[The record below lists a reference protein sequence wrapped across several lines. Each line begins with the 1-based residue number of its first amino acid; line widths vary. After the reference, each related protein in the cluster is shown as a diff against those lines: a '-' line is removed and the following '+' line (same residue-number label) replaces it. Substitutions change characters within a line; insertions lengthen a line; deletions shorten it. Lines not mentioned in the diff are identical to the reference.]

1 MTADFANF
9 LALDLRVGTI
19 VAAVPA
25 QTRKPAYRMTI
36 DFGAEIGTRIS
47 CGAYTNYAAD
57 DIVGKR
63 VIAVVNLGTK
73 KMGPEI
79 SEVLVLGVKNP
90 VGDGTLFLTA
100 DEPAANGSKVF

>member
-19 VAAVPA
+19 VAAVRS
-25 QTRKPAYRMTI
+25 QTKKPTYRMTI
-36 DFGAEIGTRIS
+36 DFGAEIGTRLS
-47 CGAYTNYAAD
+47 CGAYTNYAAE

-63 VIAVVNLGTK
+63 VIAVINLGTK

-79 SEVLVLGVKNP
+79 SEVLVLGVPNP

-100 DEPAANGSKVF
+100 DEPAVDGSKVF